1 MRAPRQSPRSRAIA
15 DCFRHR
21 FGLSPDLTFRP
32 WRLLEW
38 RKTTVQLTAER
49 TKASADI
56 RDRIRVLLA
65 EIIKYQ
71 SDPAYLE
78 AHVKQFRALIQ
89 DYNALERGLA
99 ELEGRD
105 PVRYNF
111 PPPTPTLTVK

>member
-1 MRAPRQSPRSRAIA
+1 MHWQSPGA
-15 DCFRHR
+15 F
-21 FGLSPDLTFRP
+21 
-32 WRLLEW
+32 WEW

-78 AHVKQFRALIQ
+78 AHVKQFRALIE
-89 DYNALERGLA
+89 DYNAFGARLSRIRG
-99 ELEGRD
+99 
-105 PVRYNF
+105 P
-111 PPPTPTLTVK
+111 

>member
-1 MRAPRQSPRSRAIA
+1 MAMSKQVPLWVAIVGTVSA
-15 DCFRHR
+15 FLLTLL
-21 FGLSPDLTFRP
+21 FGSGAF
-32 WRLLEW
+32 WEW

-56 RDRIRVLLA
+56 RDRMRVLLA
-65 EIIKYQ
+65 EIMKYQ

-78 AHVKQFRALIQ
+78 AHVKQFGALIE

-105 PVRYNF
+105 PVRYGF

>member
-1 MRAPRQSPRSRAIA
+1 MPKQVPLWVAVVGTVSA
-15 DCFRHR
+15 FVLTLL
-21 FGLSPDLTFRP
+21 FGPGAF
-32 WRLLEW
+32 WEW

-56 RDRIRVLLA
+56 RDRLRVLLA

-78 AHVKQFRALIQ
+78 AHAKQFRALIE

-99 ELEGRD
+99 ELEGRR
-105 PVRYNF
+105 PVKYGF
-111 PPPTPTLTVK
+111 QPPPAPKMGTFE

>member
-1 MRAPRQSPRSRAIA
+1 MPKQVSLWVAVVGTVSA
-15 DCFRHR
+15 FLLTLL
-21 FGLSPDLTFRP
+21 FGTGAL
-32 WRLLEW
+32 WEW

-56 RDRIRVLLA
+56 RDRLRVLLA

-78 AHVKQFRALIQ
+78 AHAKQFRALIE

-99 ELEGRD
+99 ELEGRR
-105 PVRYNF
+105 PVKYGF
-111 PPPTPTLTVK
+111 QPPPAPKMGTFE